1 MVLPELIQ
9 KITADLGEGTQADL
23 EGFTSDLQSLDI
35 NCLKDHIE
43 YDSNKYCR
51 QILHQTKEFEVIL
64 ICWLPNQKTPFH
76 GHPHN
81 GCLMKLMKGKLSEVR
96 SLEKD
101 AIKTHVVEDEVTY
114 LDGSKQHMISNLESH
129 SISLHIYSP
138 SRFYE

>member
-9 KITADLGEGTQADL
+9 KITTELGDGSQADL

-64 ICWLPNQKTPFH
+64 ICWLPHQKTPFH
-76 GHPHN
+76 GHPNN
-81 GCLMKLMKGKLSEVR
+81 GCLMKLMKGKLNEVNR
-96 SLEKD
+96 KGKD
-101 AIKTHVVEDEVTY
+101 DIETVVVENEVTY
-114 LDGSKQHMISNLESH
+114 LDGSQEHMISNLADH

-138 SRFYE
+138 SRYYE